1 MLVLLFNTVPL
12 PIQKLAIS
20 FHNLVNAVSKIFLVF
35 HETICAEFIRETFG
49 SHLAEKLRVIWRCR
63 LPSNTQIRS
72 WRQNRSIK
80 PLTLIYLYLLLVR
93 ISDGPKNKRQPQ
105 FLHILLTHS
114 CQTEMVWHFLAT
126 QSILH
131 LLYFTEAIPL
141 WHYKYIYIYIYVCV
155 CVCHTQQ

>member
-49 SHLAEKLRVIWRCR
+49 SHLAKKLRVIWRCR

-72 WRQNRSIK
+72 WRQNRSIT

-93 ISDGPKNKRQPQ
+93 ISDGPKNKRQPVSPY
-105 FLHILLTHS
+105 LAHTLLPNWDGLTLSGHTKHITF
-114 CQTEMVWHFLAT
+114 T
-126 QSILH
+126 
-131 LLYFTEAIPL
+131 LLYGSHPVVTL
-141 WHYKYIYIYIYVCV
+141 
-155 CVCHTQQ
+155 